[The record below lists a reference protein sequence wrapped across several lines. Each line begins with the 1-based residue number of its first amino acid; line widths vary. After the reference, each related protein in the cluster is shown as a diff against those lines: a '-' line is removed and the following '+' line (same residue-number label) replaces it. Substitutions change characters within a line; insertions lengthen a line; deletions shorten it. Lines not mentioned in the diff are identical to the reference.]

1 MCFRGVDLGVTVDFF
16 LDLSDLDGLLLALLL
31 NLQGVSL
38 FQAVV
43 WSGGIRV
50 GDLVHLA
57 LRQVHTNMKWL
68 LNEALAW
75 G

>member
-1 MCFRGVDLGVTVDFF
+1 
-16 LDLSDLDGLLLALLL
+16 
-31 NLQGVSL
+31 
-38 FQAVV
+38 VV

-57 LRQVHTNMKWL
+57 LRQVHANMKWL